1 VYDSY
6 RFIRGHLL
14 PTPQTPLYVVYF
26 YVGAGGCAVV
36 VGWRVCW
43 MVGMASA
50 CLSMASACL
59 SMASA
64 CRPCHAPACI
74 CSTNVPRMFHE
85 CSTIVPRMFHA
96 ASAFYYGTDWR
107 GSRAAGGLCG
117 LVNRR
122 GAAIACKRQLLGS
135 LRTKTVRSNAGN
147 RLAQS
152 PIFAYLS
159 RLQARLRY

>member
-50 CLSMASACL
+50 CLSMASAC
-59 SMASA
+59 
-64 CRPCHAPACI
+64 RPCHAPACI

-85 CSTIVPRMFHA
+85 CSTL

-159 RLQARLRY
+159 RLQARHRY